1 MHFSFF
7 QGFGLSFS
15 DRGFSYYIDW
25 FHNFNYSL
33 LLGVLFFVVFLFVF
47 LLRNFV
53 FFKGRK
59 VEYQW
64 GELLCRVFP
73 RGILLVQMVPSL
85 RLLYFY
91 GLINTERQF
100 SVKVVGH
107 Q

>member
-1 MHFSFF
+1 L
-7 QGFGLSFS
+7 GFS
-15 DRGFSYYIDW
+15 DRKFSYYMDW

-33 LLGVLFFVVFLFVF
+33 LFGVLVFVVLLFFFLICSGA
-47 LLRNFV
+47 
-53 FFKGRK
+53 FFKRTR

-64 GELLCRVFP
+64 GELLCSIFP

-85 RLLYFY
+85 SLLYFY
-91 GLINTERQF
+91 GLMSSDRQL